1 MRQHWL
7 GTTPWGLD
15 GPDVVKNANQSA
27 VGVAEITT
35 KAPIK
40 LARSLHTV
48 KVLAKLALIYLET
61 DPSARHAVES
71 VTLQLGYRR
80 DTPDPDCI
88 KAKAVALLV
97 GMGFEP

>member
-1 MRQHWL
+1 VSAD
-7 GTTPWGLD
+7 GIGKAGLTVD
-15 GPDVVKNANQSA
+15 APEAGVLPSEGNQPLTKGPQ
-27 VGVAEITT
+27 
-35 KAPIK
+35 K